1 MLEVIELYN
10 NLPIPPQKPKKKSPL
25 SKRNRPHRTSKISI
39 PPLPLTL
46 RLARLLYGSFTLL
59 LIGTFSLTLGAIVA
73 VFDAK
78 VTDTVPDWRQALVE
92 TPSPGPSPWP
102 SPRLS
107 RTLNLLVLGIEG
119 GVTPTPDGQSSSPQ
133 PAETLWLIRFDPLQN
148 TVSVLLIPP
157 QTRVEIPNRGRNPVA
172 SAHSMGGITL
182 TSRVLSQT
190 LNAIPIDR
198 YIRAD
203 AATFRS
209 FIDLV
214 GGVELFVPESLSY
227 QDSTPGI
234 AVNLQPGWQTLK
246 GEETLGFA
254 RFQNNEADRSGIHRQ
269 QMILQSLGDRLA
281 SPTLG
286 SQLPR
291 IVQLMHEYIDTN
303 LTQEELF
310 GLVTLLQQR
319 PSDGLKMVL
328 LPGAFTTTRSVP
340 TPYWN
345 IDTTGRDRVLYHY
358 FDRELNPGTPR
369 HRATTPKS
377 PQTLKIALQNAS
389 GNPLILGQMLS
400 ELKSRGY
407 RNVYAISDWP
417 DPQRHTQII
426 VQTGDIPAANT
437 LHTLLPTAQIQS
449 SSLGDLESEI
459 TIRIGEDAI
468 RLKELYW
475 AK

>member
-10 NLPIPPQKPKKKSPL
+10 NLPIPPQKPKKKSPP
-25 SKRNRPHRTSKISI
+25 SKRNRRHRTSKIPI

-46 RLARLLYGSFTLL
+46 RLARLLCGSFTLL
-59 LIGTFSLTLGAIVA
+59 LMATLSLTLGAIVA
-73 VFDAK
+73 VFDANI
-78 VTDTVPDWRQALVE
+78 TDTVPDWGQPLVQ
-92 TPSPGPSPWP
+92 TDSPLP

-119 GVTPTPDGQSSSPQ
+119 GMSAATDTSTVPQ
-133 PAETLWLIRFDPLQN
+133 PAETLWLMRFDPVQN

-157 QTRVEIPNRGRNPVA
+157 QTRVEIPDRGRNPVA
-172 SAHSMGGITL
+172 LAHTMGGVTL

-203 AATFRS
+203 TATFRS
-209 FIDLV
+209 FIDLL

-227 QDSTPGI
+227 QDSTQGI
-234 AVNLQPGWQTLK
+234 AVNLQSGWQTLK

-254 RFQNNEADRSGIHRQ
+254 RFQKNEADRSGLHRQ
-269 QMILQSLGDRLA
+269 QMILQSVGDRLA

-303 LTQEELF
+303 LTREELL

-319 PSDGLKMVL
+319 SPDGLKMVL
-328 LPGAFTTTRSVP
+328 LPGEFTTTRSVP
-340 TPYWN
+340 TPYWH
-345 IDTTGRDRVLYHY
+345 IDPTGRDRVLYHY
-358 FDRELNPGTPR
+358 FDRELNPGTQR
-369 HRATTPKS
+369 NRATTPQS

-389 GNPLILGQMLS
+389 GNPLILGQILN

-407 RNVYAISDWP
+407 RNAYPISDWP

-426 VQTGDIPAANT
+426 IQSGDISAATT
-437 LHTLLPTAQIQS
+437 LQDLLPTAQIQS

-459 TIRIGEDAI
+459 TIRIGKDAI
-468 RLKELYW
+468 HLKDLYW

>member
-1 MLEVIELYN
+1 MLEIIELYK
-10 NLPIPPQKPKKKSPL
+10 NLSIPPQKPNKKSPP

-46 RLARLLYGSFTLL
+46 RLAQLLCGSLTLL
-59 LIGTFSLTLGAIVA
+59 LIGTLSLTLGAIVA

-78 VTDTVPDWRQALVE
+78 VTDTVPDWRQPLVQ
-92 TPSPGPSPWP
+92 TDSPLP

-119 GVTPTPDGQSSSPQ
+119 GLPLPTGTPSSLPK
-133 PAETLWLIRFDPLQN
+133 PAETLWLMRFDPVQN
-148 TVSVLLIPP
+148 AVSVLLIPP
-157 QTRVEIPNRGRNPVA
+157 QTRVEIPDRGRNPVA
-172 SAHSMGGITL
+172 SAHSMGGVTL
-182 TSRVLSQT
+182 TSRVVSQT

-209 FIDLV
+209 FIDLL

-227 QDSTPGI
+227 QDSTQGI
-234 AVNLQPGWQTLK
+234 AVNLQPGWQILK

-269 QMILQSLGDRLA
+269 QMILQSVGDRLA

-286 SQLPR
+286 PQLPR
-291 IVQLMHEYIDTN
+291 ILQLMHEYIDTN
-303 LTQEELF
+303 LTLEELF

-319 PSDGLKMVL
+319 SPDGLKMVL
-328 LPGAFTTTRSVP
+328 LPGEFTTRRSVS

-345 IDTTGRDRVLYHY
+345 IDTTGRDRVLSHY
-358 FDRELNPGTPR
+358 FDRELNPGTQR
-369 HRATTPKS
+369 DRATTPKS
-377 PQTLKIALQNAS
+377 PKTLKIALQNAS
-389 GNPLILGQMLS
+389 GNPLILGQILA

-407 RNVYAISDWP
+407 RNVYPVSDWP

-426 VQTGDIPAANT
+426 IQTGDIPAATT
-437 LHTLLPTAQIQS
+437 LQTLLPTAHLQS

-459 TIRIGEDAI
+459 TLRIGEDAI
-468 RLKELYW
+468 NLKDLYW

>member
-10 NLPIPPQKPKKKSPL
+10 NLPIPPQKPKKKSPP
-25 SKRNRPHRTSKISI
+25 SKRNRFNRASKISI
-39 PPLPLTL
+39 PPLPLPL
-46 RLARLLYGSFTLL
+46 RLARVLLGSFTLL
-59 LIGTFSLTLGAIVA
+59 LMATLSLTLGAIVA

-78 VTDTVPDWRQALVE
+78 VTDTVPDWQQPLVQ
-92 TPSPGPSPWP
+92 TDSPWP

-107 RTLNLLVLGIEG
+107 RSLNLLVLGIEG
-119 GVTPTPDGQSSSPQ
+119 SVTPTLDGQSSLPK
-133 PAETLWLIRFDPLQN
+133 PAETLWLMRFDPVQN
-148 TVSVLLIPP
+148 AVSVLLIPP
-157 QTRVEIPNRGRNPVA
+157 QTRVQIPDRGRNPVA
-172 SAHSMGGITL
+172 SAHSIGGVTL

-209 FIDLV
+209 LIDWL

-227 QDSTPGI
+227 QDSTQGI

-254 RFQNNEADRSGIHRQ
+254 RFQKTEADRSGLHRQ

-286 SQLPR
+286 PQLPR
-291 IVQLMHEYIDTN
+291 ILQLMHEYIDTN
-303 LTQEELF
+303 LTREELF

-319 PSDGLKMVL
+319 PSNGLKMVL
-328 LPGAFTTTRSVP
+328 LPGEFTTTRSVP
-340 TPYWN
+340 SPYWN

-358 FDRELNPGTPR
+358 FDQELNSRTQR
-369 HRATTPKS
+369 DRATTPKS
-377 PQTLKIALQNAS
+377 PKTLKVALQNAS
-389 GNPLILGQMLS
+389 GNPLILGQILA

-407 RNVYAISDWP
+407 RNVYPISDWP
-417 DPQRHTQII
+417 DLQRHTQII
-426 VQTGDIPAANT
+426 IQTGDIPAATT
-437 LHTLLPTAQIQS
+437 LQNLLPTAQIQS

-459 TIRIGEDAI
+459 TIRIGEDA
-468 RLKELYW
+468 LNSKYLYW

>member
-1 MLEVIELYN
+1 MLEFIELYN
-10 NLPIPPQKPKKKSPL
+10 NLPIPPQKPKKKSSL
-25 SKRNRPHRTSKISI
+25 SKRNRPNRASKISI

-46 RLARLLYGSFTLL
+46 RLARLLLGSFTLVL
-59 LIGTFSLTLGAIVA
+59 MASLSLTLGAIVA

-78 VTDTVPDWRQALVE
+78 VTDTVPDWGQPLAQTDSPL
-92 TPSPGPSPWP
+92 PSR
-102 SPRLS
+102 RLS

-119 GVTPTPDGQSSSPQ
+119 GVTPTPDGQSSLPQ
-133 PAETLWLIRFDPLQN
+133 PAETLWLMQFDPTQN
-148 TVSVLLIPP
+148 AVSVLLIPP
-157 QTRVEIPNRGRNPVA
+157 QTRVQIPDRGRNPVA
-172 SAHSMGGITL
+172 NAHSIGGVTL

-209 FIDLV
+209 FIDLLD
-214 GGVELFVPESLSY
+214 GVELFVPESLSY
-227 QDSTPGI
+227 QDSTQGI

-254 RFQNNEADRSGIHRQ
+254 RFQKNEADRSGIHRQ
-269 QMILQSLGDRLA
+269 QMILQSVGDRLA

-303 LTQEELF
+303 LTREELF

-328 LPGAFTTTRSVP
+328 LPGEFTTTRSVRI
-340 TPYWN
+340 PYWN
-345 IDTTGRDRVLYHY
+345 IDTAGRDRVLYHY
-358 FDRELNPGTPR
+358 FDRELNPGTQR
-369 HRATTPKS
+369 DRAPTPQS

-389 GNPLILGQMLS
+389 GNPLILGQILA

-407 RNVYAISDWP
+407 RNVYPISDWP

-426 VQTGDIPAANT
+426 IQSGDIPAAT
-437 LHTLLPTAQIQS
+437 ALQILLPTAKLQS

-459 TIRIGEDAI
+459 TIRIGEDAMDW
-468 RLKELYW
+468 KNLYGTP
-475 AK
+475 